1 MASMWLYLIIYFV
14 GLVLGVGAN
23 VLLDVQLRRPA
34 LSKQIVLAA
43 FGVVLAVIIFQ
54 WSTSPEQW
62 IVLGLWGVTG
72 ALCGLGEILVC
83 EGEYEDALFVF
94 QAALRLNPHLEAARA
109 AIEQILHGD
118 AHDVA

>member
-1 MASMWLYLIIYFV
+1 MWLYLIIYFV

-23 VLLDVQLRRPA
+23 VLLDVQLRKPA

-43 FGVVLAVIIFQ
+43 FALVLGVIVFQ

-72 ALCGLGEILVC
+72 ALCGLGS
-83 EGEYEDALFVF
+83 
-94 QAALRLNPHLEAARA
+94 RA
-109 AIEQILHGD
+109 SQEPLA
-118 AHDVA
+118 

>member
-1 MASMWLYLIIYFV
+1 MWLYLSIYFI

-23 VLLDVQLRRPA
+23 VLLDVQLHRPA

-43 FGVVLAVIIFQ
+43 FGIVLAVIVYQ

-72 ALCGLGEILVC
+72 ALCGLGSRSSQEPI
-83 EGEYEDALFVF
+83 
-94 QAALRLNPHLEAARA
+94 H
-109 AIEQILHGD
+109 
-118 AHDVA
+118 